1 MDGYARLRGLTFSIE
16 VLLFMRLLSPPC
28 ILCRANNV
36 KNYSRTAEREVD
48 TPSSIAISCSRRFL
62 SSNAT
67 RVAPPRELIKPM
79 LVPGRTEDCEDA
91 LDKGGA
97 MGRSGARVC

>member
-1 MDGYARLRGLTFSIE
+1 
-16 VLLFMRLLSPPC
+16 MRLVSTPR

-36 KNYSRTAEREVD
+36 KNYSRTAKREVD
-48 TPSSIAISCSRRFL
+48 IPSSIAISCSRRFL